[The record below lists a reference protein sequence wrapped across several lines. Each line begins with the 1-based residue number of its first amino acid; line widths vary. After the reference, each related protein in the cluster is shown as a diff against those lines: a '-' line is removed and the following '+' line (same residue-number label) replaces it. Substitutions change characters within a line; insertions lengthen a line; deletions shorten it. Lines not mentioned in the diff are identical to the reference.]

1 MRIGV
6 GLTYWPWMALDDQV
20 ELARLA
26 DDLGFSSVWMSEA
39 WGQDAVAMLAYV
51 AAVTKRIAL
60 GAAVIQMPAR
70 QPTAVGMAAATINE
84 LSRGRLRLGLGLSGP
99 QVSEGW
105 YGVPFAAPLGRT
117 REYIEV
123 VRAVLAQ
130 QKVRY
135 HGKHFAIPADKSA
148 GLGLGKPLKLLMPPT
163 VGNVPIYLG
172 VAGPRTVEQ
181 AGEIADGWLPFLF
194 GPRQAAEMMAPLLR
208 GLEKA
213 GRSRDQIDIAP
224 VIPVAIDEDAKR
236 ARDAVRPFLAFY
248 LGAMGSAEKNFYVDV
263 AERHGFGESA
273 RLCQKRFLA
282 GDRLAAQHA
291 VSDGLVDLVALA
303 TTPSALPPRLDEVR
317 TTGIDTLIAAPF
329 GDRRAVLHHLS
340 RYV

>member
-26 DDLGFSSVWMSEA
+26 DDLGFSSVWMSET

-105 YGVPFAAPLGRT
+105 YGVPFTAPLGRT
-117 REYIEV
+117 RWYIEV

-148 GLGLGKPLKLLMPPT
+148 GLGLGKPLKLLMPPS

-172 VAGPRTVEQ
+172 VTGPRTVEQ

-194 GPRQAAEMMAPLLR
+194 GPRQAVEMMAPLLH

-224 VIPVAIDEDAKR
+224 VIPVAVDEDAKQ

-248 LGAMGSAEKNFYVDV
+248 LGAMGSAENNFYVDV

-282 GDRLAAQHA
+282 GDRLGAQHS

-303 TTPSALPPRLDEVR
+303 TTPSALPARLDEFR
-317 TTGIDTLIAAPF
+317 ATGIDTLIATPF